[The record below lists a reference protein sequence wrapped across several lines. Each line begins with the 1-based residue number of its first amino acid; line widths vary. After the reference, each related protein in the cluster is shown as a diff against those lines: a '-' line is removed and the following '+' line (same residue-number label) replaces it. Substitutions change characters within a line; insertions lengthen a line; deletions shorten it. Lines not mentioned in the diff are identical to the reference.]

1 MDGTRIMP
9 LHGFRALGLPS
20 PLNIVEGGLT
30 LYLDAGNTASYP
42 GSGTAW
48 TDLSGN
54 SNSGTLTNGPTFN
67 SDNQGSIVFDGTNDY
82 VNFASYS
89 QPAYGTTTSFTWNIW
104 VYPTRNSNGDLL
116 MGNRGADLD
125 FTKLTTNNFEY
136 YPDNFGGAMPLN
148 VWQNVC
154 VVKNETNLFYYRNS
168 SLIESGTSSSTKPS
182 KPFYVG
188 GDPISLEFSISR
200 ISQVLVYN
208 RALSISE
215 IAQNF
220 NSVRGRYG
228 I

>member
-1 MDGTRIMP
+1 MGGTRIMP
-9 LHGFRALGLPS
+9 IHGFRATGLFS
-20 PLNIVEGGLT
+20 PLTIIKGGLVV
-30 LYLDAGNTASYP
+30 YLDAGNTSSYS

-48 TDLSGN
+48 NDLSGN
-54 SNSGTLTNGPTFN
+54 NNNGTLTNGPTFN
-67 SDNQGSIVFDGTNDY
+67 SDNQGSIVFDGVNDY
-82 VNFASYS
+82 VNFSSYS
-89 QPAYGTTTSFTWNIW
+89 QPAYGTTTSFAWSIW
-104 VYPTRNSNGDLL
+104 VRPTRNDNADVL

-136 YPDNFGGAMPLN
+136 FPDNFGGAMPLN

-154 VVKNETNLFYYRNS
+154 VVKNQTNIFYYRNS
-168 SLIESGTSSSTKPS
+168 SLIASGSSSSTKPS

-188 GDPISLEFSISR
+188 GDPIASEFSISR

-215 IAQNF
+215 ITQNF
-220 NSVRGRYG
+220 NAFRGRYG